1 MLCWAV
7 LTTAPL
13 AMANF
18 GVILLECE
26 TLIKEAQTSRDK
38 QAVLDKA
45 VTDAQV
51 LISACADRAK
61 RVDVAP

>member
-1 MLCWAV
+1 
-7 LTTAPL
+7 
-13 AMANF
+13 MANF

-51 LISACADRAK
+51 LISSCADRAT
-61 RVDVAP
+61 RADVAP